1 MKLSIVTPKGM
12 AFDGNVDY
20 IIVSGD
26 TGELGILE
34 KHIPIVVP
42 ISFGFIKKV
51 INNTDSYHVISGGL
65 LEFNSDIAT
74 VIAQETVE
82 GKTYEEALKLLED
95 LRKEIKENNRK
106 QVMDFTEMEREL
118 ALNMREIKASKL

>member
-1 MKLSIVTPKGM
+1 MKLSIVTPKGL
-12 AFDGNVDY
+12 AYEGIVDY
-20 IIVSGD
+20 IIVQGD

-42 ISFGFIKKV
+42 ISFGFVKKV
-51 INNTDSYHVISGGL
+51 INNDESYHVISGGL
-65 LEFNSDIAT
+65 LEFSNDIAT

-82 GKTYEEALKLLED
+82 GKTYEDALQLLEK
-95 LRKEIKENNRK
+95 LRIDIKEANRK
-106 QVMDFTEMEREL
+106 QVIDFTEMEREL